1 MSFSVDDLVSS
12 LNSSHI
18 GQEARDL
25 AALQAQLAETLFGAN
40 AGSTSTGGGHQMHI
54 QIPARGRP
62 QHTQPCNTPLART
75 PSSSISGW
83 NMYAEHKRNSSVS
96 SSHYHDEMEEDERM
110 VEELLLPSS
119 PYPGNHTASSSSNY
133 SSPYYSSS
141 AYQSPPP
148 QTPSSAYAS
157 PTFTEP
163 PPPSPSASLFTTTD
177 PFYIAQAQ
185 ASQAFSNN
193 ANVNFSNA
201 QQQQQQ
207 QSGFA
212 QNGRLSQ
219 SSPFA
224 LAPQYHQ
231 YSHGQNWGD
240 VTSFKPC
247 ATTAF

>member
-1 MSFSVDDLVSS
+1 MLTHF
-12 LNSSHI
+12 I
-18 GQEARDL
+18 IP
-25 AALQAQLAETLFGAN
+25 QAQLAETLFG
-40 AGSTSTGGGHQMHI
+40 GSASNSASSGSSSSTRQMHI
-54 QIPARGRP
+54 QIPTRGRA

-75 PSSSISGW
+75 PSSSFNGW
-83 NMYAEHKRNSSVS
+83 NMYNESRRSSSVS
-96 SSHYHDEMEEDERM
+96 SSHYLDEMEEDERM

-119 PYPGNHTASSSSNY
+119 PYSGSGSNATSSNFSGFPTN
-133 SSPYYSSS
+133 SSFYSSS
-141 AYQSPPP
+141 FQSSP

-163 PPPSPSASLFTTTD
+163 PPPSPSTSLFTSTD
-177 PFYIAQAQ
+177 PFYIAQVQ

-207 QSGFA
+207 QQAGFA

-231 YSHGQNWGD
+231 FSHGQNWGD